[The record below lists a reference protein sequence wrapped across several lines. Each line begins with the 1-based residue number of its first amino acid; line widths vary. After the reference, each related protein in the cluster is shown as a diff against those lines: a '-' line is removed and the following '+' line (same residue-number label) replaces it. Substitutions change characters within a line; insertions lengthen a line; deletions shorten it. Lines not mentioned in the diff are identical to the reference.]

1 VWRSLSVE
9 TARAEC
15 RAPGSPATTEELQ
28 FGAGALYNPHHDEFV
43 ITYADGATR
52 AVRLRPDGNVLGES
66 MVSVDPRPDKK
77 VFEVKAA
84 YDPDRGEYL
93 VVWRR
98 GQPNEIFA
106 RYLDDRARP
115 IGDPVPV
122 VVSPDQGS
130 EISVV
135 YAPRHGRYLVLWN
148 NGRTHTVHYR
158 MLRGGSESQP
168 SLIGGVRAV
177 ETNAVSGVVAYGQRA
192 DRFLVAFSKDFA
204 PEARR
209 SEIYARFIDGAG
221 ESVGELFPLST
232 GARDQQR
239 PRIGYAD
246 TQDRFLV
253 IFEDWR
259 AETTNAAD
267 VNGVFVDGDGT
278 VSARLPVAAT
288 VGPPDFAWDAPG
300 ELAFNAATGRFLVAW
315 YLAEVTYAREVDAT
329 SGALGPILTIC
340 DQGNASP
347 TAAAARP
354 SAENPRYLVT
364 WRGGFRGLYAGLVDT
379 PPNAHDGGRFD
390 GGQFDGGQFDGG
402 QFDGGQFDGGQSDG
416 GQFDG
421 GQSDGGDAFPSVED
435 GAAGSESPAVRATGC
450 ASGPSGSRSVPWL
463 EAAFISLLACCR
475 RFRWLGKCGRP
486 RAPVARTIGVGG
498 ERYAPAHPWN
508 RRIVSVPRPLAWTVE
523 RERR

>member
-1 VWRSLSVE
+1 
-9 TARAEC
+9 
-15 RAPGSPATTEELQ
+15 
-28 FGAGALYNPHHDEFV
+28 
-43 ITYADGATR
+43 
-52 AVRLRPDGNVLGES
+52 
-66 MVSVDPRPDKK
+66 
-77 VFEVKAA
+77 
-84 YDPDRGEYL
+84 
-93 VVWRR
+93 
-98 GQPNEIFA
+98 
-106 RYLDDRARP
+106 
-115 IGDPVPV
+115 
-122 VVSPDQGS
+122 
-130 EISVV
+130 
-135 YAPRHGRYLVLWN
+135 
-148 NGRTHTVHYR
+148 
-158 MLRGGSESQP
+158 MLRGGSDSQP
-168 SLIGGVRAV
+168 SFIGSVRAV
-177 ETNAVSGVVAYGQRA
+177 ETSAVSGVVAYGQRA

-288 VGPPDFAWDAPG
+288 VGPPDVAWDAPG

-329 SGALGPILTIC
+329 SGALGPIFTIC

-354 SAENPRYLVT
+354 SADNPRYLVT

-379 PPNAHDGGRFD
+379 PPNAHDGGRI
-390 GGQFDGGQFDGG
+390 
-402 QFDGGQFDGGQSDG
+402 DGGQSDG
-416 GQFDG
+416 GQSDGGQSDGGQSDGGQSDG
-421 GQSDGGDAFPSVED
+421 GQSDGGDASPSAED

-463 EAAFISLLACCR
+463 EAAFISLLARFR
-475 RFRWLGKCGRP
+475 RFSPAGQVRKTSGGHCAYNRGR
-486 RAPVARTIGVGG
+486 R
-498 ERYAPAHPWN
+498 
-508 RRIVSVPRPLAWTVE
+508 
-523 RERR
+523 